1 MGYLKM
7 VILKEDITDVRFKD
21 ERSTKKRNENCGICS
36 VTIANSFVIHGIK
49 VRKRGGKYEVA
60 LPERRVGLNDESKPV
75 VTYLSLDFKDALTEV
90 VLGAYFEKIG
100 K

>member
-1 MGYLKM
+1 M

-49 VRKRGGKYEVA
+49 VRKR
-60 LPERRVGLNDESKPV
+60 VGLNDESKPV